1 MTKEKVSS
9 AESGFTI
16 MSKKYPNLGGNRIHQ
31 VVLARSA
38 ALKFKALSTSLVV
51 QRRRNAD
58 KGDFQVTHV
67 DEPVA
72 PSETRSRVPLPVE
85 SSSSPRRSTVST
97 VTPYSLAFKNQ
108 TPQNT
113 YRLEPTERFQEGKV
127 KTIIEETFD
136 SELKEVSYSPE
147 VCSRMTKKLCDIIQ
161 QRVKNLQ
168 FSRYKYVT
176 VIFLG
181 QKSGQSARVAS
192 RCVWDTRFDN
202 YAQFVYEGSK
212 DVFAIGTVY
221 GIYHE

>member
-1 MTKEKVSS
+1 
-9 AESGFTI
+9 
-16 MSKKYPNLGGNRIHQ
+16 MSKKHPNMGGNRIHQ

-72 PSETRSRVPLPVE
+72 ASETRRVPLPVE
-85 SSSSPRRSTVST
+85 STSSPRRSTVST
-97 VTPYSLAFKNQ
+97 VITPYSLAFKNQ
-108 TPQNT
+108 TPQST
-113 YRLEPTERFQEGKV
+113 YRLEPTERFREGKV
-127 KTIIEETFD
+127 KTIIEETFN
-136 SELKEVSYSPE
+136 SELKDLSYSPE
-147 VCSRMTKKLCDIIQ
+147 VCSRMTKKLCDMIQ
-161 QRVKNLQ
+161 QKVKNLQ
-168 FSRYKYVT
+168 FSRYKCVT